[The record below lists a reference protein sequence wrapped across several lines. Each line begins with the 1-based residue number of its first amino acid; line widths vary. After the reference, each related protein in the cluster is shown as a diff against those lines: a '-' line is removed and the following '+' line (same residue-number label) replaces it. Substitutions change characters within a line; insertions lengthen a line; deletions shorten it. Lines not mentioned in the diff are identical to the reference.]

1 MMRSAV
7 PRLALVL
14 LLAAMVAWLAF
25 SRDKMDPTVL
35 DAWMEGIGMWAPL
48 AYVALFAIA
57 TVAFVPGAVFGLAGG
72 ALFGPLWG
80 SILNLLGATA
90 GATIAFLVARYV
102 ASDWVRRRTGPRVKR
117 LIEGVE
123 AEGWRFVALVRLI
136 PLFPFNLSNYAL
148 GLSRIP
154 LRAYVLT
161 SLLCMVPG
169 VVAYAWLGYAGRGA
183 LTGEAGAIRYALLA
197 LAFLAAVA
205 LLPPIVRR
213 MRSHFGWIE
222 PRELKRRL
230 DEGETMTIVDV
241 RTPEEFAGTFGHIP
255 AALNVPL
262 PKLTSWAAQTAS
274 IKKAPVVLVCRTDK
288 RSVKAVRVLHAAG
301 FAQVGV
307 LRSGMEQWNEEGF
320 PVQGQAQ
327 ESRPKVGM
335 V

>member
-1 MMRSAV
+1 VTRSTLL
-7 PRLALVL
+7 RLTLLVV
-14 LLAAMVAWLAF
+14 LAATAVWLTF
-25 SRDKMDPTVL
+25 NRDKIDAAML
-35 DAWMEGIGMWAPL
+35 NAWMEGAGVWAPL
-48 AYVALFAIA
+48 AYVVLFAIA
-57 TVAFVPGAVFGLAGG
+57 TVAFVPGAILGLAGG
-72 ALFGPLWG
+72 ALFGPFWG

-90 GATIAFLVARYV
+90 GATIAFLAARYV
-102 ASDWVRRRTGPRVKR
+102 AGGWVERKTGPRVKR

-169 VVAYAWLGYAGRGA
+169 VVAYAWLGYAGRGV

-222 PRELKRRL
+222 PQELKRRL

-241 RTPEEFAGTFGHIP
+241 RTPEEFSGTLGHIP
-255 AALNVPL
+255 AALNIPL
-262 PKLTSWAAQTAS
+262 LKLTSWATQTAS

-288 RSVKAVRVLHAAG
+288 RSVKAAQVLRAAG

-307 LRSGMEQWNEEGF
+307 LRSGMEQWNEEHL
-320 PVQGQAQ
+320 PVEGRTDEA
-327 ESRPKVGM
+327 RPRAGAV
-335 V
+335 

>member
-1 MMRSAV
+1 MRSTLLRLTLVVVLVATAV
-7 PRLALVL
+7 
-14 LLAAMVAWLAF
+14 WLAF
-25 SRDKMDPTVL
+25 NPDKIDAAML
-35 DAWMEGIGMWAPL
+35 NAWMEAAGVWAPV
-48 AYVALFAIA
+48 AYVVLFTIA
-57 TVAFVPGAVFGLAGG
+57 TVAFVPGAIFGLAGG

-102 ASDWVRRRTGPRVKR
+102 AGDWVERKTGPRVKH

-123 AEGWRFVALVRLI
+123 AEGWRFVALVRLV

-148 GLSRIP
+148 GLTRIP
-154 LRAYVLT
+154 LRDYVLT

-169 VVAYAWLGYAGRGA
+169 VVAYAWLGHAGRGA

-241 RTPEEFAGTFGHIP
+241 RTPEEFTGTLGHIP
-255 AALNVPL
+255 AALNIPL
-262 PKLTSWAAQTAS
+262 LKLTSWAAQTAS

-288 RSVKAVRVLHAAG
+288 RSVKAAQVLRAAG

-307 LRSGMEQWNEEGF
+307 LRSGMERWNEEGF

-327 ESRPKVGM
+327 EARSKVGM